1 MGRNYRLF
9 SDTPNGA
16 AASGQLYSYRLV
28 ETAKANDQKP
38 YALLPCAL
46 ERLPQASS
54 VEAYEALLPWR
65 CVPQVYRQRT
75 APSLTRWGLWSAYD
89 LSGRQCRSG

>member
-1 MGRNYRLF
+1 MGRNNRLF

-16 AASGQLYSYRLV
+16 VASGQLYRLV

-38 YALLPCAL
+38 YCAL